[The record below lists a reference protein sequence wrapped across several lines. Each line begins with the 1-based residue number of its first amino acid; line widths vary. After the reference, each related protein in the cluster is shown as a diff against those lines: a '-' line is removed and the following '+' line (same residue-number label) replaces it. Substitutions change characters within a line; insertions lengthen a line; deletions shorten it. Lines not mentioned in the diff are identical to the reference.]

1 VTVGS
6 ASPQR
11 VAVAQ
16 VLAPH
21 GVRGE
26 VRVAV
31 LSDDPGRLGSVRAC
45 WLRLGDQVRPAT
57 VVSARPGPRGSV
69 IVAFEGV
76 TDRDQAEGLRGA
88 WVEIPRDQVRP
99 LPEGH
104 FYLFE
109 LMGLEVWTHDGRYL
123 GRVSG
128 VLRSRAHDLWEV
140 TPPAKGEPVLIPAV
154 RSFVERVDREAGRI
168 LVRLPEGLVP

>member
-1 VTVGS
+1 MTVGS

-31 LSDDPGRLGSVRAC
+31 LGDDPGRLGSVRTC
-45 WLRLGDQVRPAT
+45 WLRLGDQVRPAAI
-57 VVSARPGPRGSV
+57 VSARPGPRGSV

-76 TDRDQAEGLRGA
+76 TDRDQAERLRGA
-88 WVEIPRDQVRP
+88 WVEIPGEQVRP

-104 FYLFE
+104 FYLFQ
-109 LMGLEVWTHDGRYL
+109 LMGLEVWTQDGRCL
-123 GRVSG
+123 GRISG

-140 TPPAKGEPVLIPAV
+140 TPPAGGEPVLIPAV
-154 RSFVERVDREAGRI
+154 LAFVERVEPEAGRV